1 MTELPCP
8 PFTLAVEAGPGAVR
22 LCLAGDLDYDS
33 TEELV
38 ERAQACLAADPGL
51 RDLFLDC
58 SGLRLCDSTGVSGL
72 LLIHRGTTSRGVA
85 LHLENAPGF
94 LRRILDVTGT
104 HAALRPRRGRG
115 PGRTGGGGPA
125 ARRRQVPGRPA
136 ARPLR
141 LTRLPGRLSRSG
153 RDRRRA
159 EGRVERRIAA
169 EHLVDPRGPQEP
181 LQGSTPVRRC
191 AGPSAGAPR

>member
-85 LHLENAPGF
+85 LHLENAPAF

-104 HAALRPRRGRG
+104 RQLFVLE
-115 PGRTGGGGPA
+115 GGGGQAEQAEEGPPPA
-125 ARRRQVPGRPA
+125 DARYQAVPPPA
-136 ARPLR
+136 P
-141 LTRLPGRLSRSG
+141 SG
-153 RDRRRA
+153 
-159 EGRVERRIAA
+159 
-169 EHLVDPRGPQEP
+169 
-181 LQGSTPVRRC
+181 
-191 AGPSAGAPR
+191 